1 MQHDAGKPD
10 SRLKTGWVV
19 GAILTVLTIGEYFVA
34 VEVTNNLIWL
44 VLFAIAKSWLIL
56 QYFMHIQH
64 LWKEGGHH

>member
-1 MQHDAGKPD
+1 MQSDAGKPD

-19 GAILTVLTIGEYFVA
+19 AAILTVLTIGEYIVA

-56 QYFMHIQH
+56 KYFMHIQH
-64 LWKEGGHH
+64 LWNEGGHH